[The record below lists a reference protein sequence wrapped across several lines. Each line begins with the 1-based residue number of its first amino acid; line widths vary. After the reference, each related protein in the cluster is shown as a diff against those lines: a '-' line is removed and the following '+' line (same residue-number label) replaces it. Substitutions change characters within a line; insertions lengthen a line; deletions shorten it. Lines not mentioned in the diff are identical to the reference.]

1 MNQNHLDEETALQ
14 HGTDMLETGSSFAEV
29 ATYLRG
35 KGISD
40 EVVSR
45 IIATGAQGPLKRQLR
60 NYSWIAGIA
69 LVAALGLFLFALQL
83 QNEQQALIQRMIEE
97 GDSVSLPNG
106 EAVLLNDP
114 DLHLF
119 PGRLAFFSLIAGVIG
134 AFKAF
139 SARKTLNQ
147 LKRSIG

>member
-1 MNQNHLDEETALQ
+1 
-14 HGTDMLETGSSFAEV
+14 
-29 ATYLRG
+29 
-35 KGISD
+35 
-40 EVVSR
+40 
-45 IIATGAQGPLKRQLR
+45 
-60 NYSWIAGIA
+60 
-69 LVAALGLFLFALQL
+69 
-83 QNEQQALIQRMIEE
+83 MIEE

-114 DLHLF
+114 DRHLF